1 MKCEAVENLQIE
13 RLADKY
19 IMMGKDKIRGEM
31 VEALVEQRHRI
42 QDELPEQITGAATII
57 NEHVLP
63 DAVQL

>member
-42 QDELPEQITGAATII
+42 
-57 NEHVLP
+57 
-63 DAVQL
+63 